1 MDIDRKIL
9 KAEKIVEIR
18 FNEVDSMGIVW
29 HGSYPLYFEDA
40 REEFGKI
47 YHLEYLYMFDKGF
60 YSPLVEMHFNY
71 KSPIKYTDKIR
82 VVITYRNTE
91 AAKIVFDYEIF
102 DVVTGELRATG
113 YTTQVFLDKN
123 FELMWTK
130 PDFYCEWEKLNGIR

>member
-1 MDIDRKIL
+1 MR
-9 KAEKIVEIR
+9 V
-18 FNEVDSMGIVW
+18 
-29 HGSYPLYFEDA
+29 Y
-40 REEFGKI
+40 
-47 YHLEYLYMFDKGF
+47 
-60 YSPLVEMHFNY
+60 NY